1 MTSIASLNPAVRTDR
16 WAWPQGLSRRLQAL
30 ALASL
35 GLLVP
40 LLLLAFWQYAVNRG
54 WLAEQILPAPA
65 LVWQSLT
72 ELLASGEL
80 LEHLSISLS
89 RIGWSLV
96 WGGLSGVIL
105 GFALGLSRSARQYL
119 YPSFELLS
127 QFPLIGWVPLLM
139 VFLGIDEGL
148 KIATI
153 SLAVVVPVTLN
164 LYQGIANL
172 PRALLEVSQVY
183 RFGLW
188 QRLTQVVLPGISPSL
203 FNGFR
208 QGVMQAWLALVF
220 VELLAS
226 SEGIGYLMVW
236 GRQLLQLDLV
246 FVSMLVIALIGG
258 LFELVLR
265 TLERRLRPVARSA
278 F

>member
-30 ALASL
+30 ALTSL

-183 RFGLW
+183 RFSLW